1 MIAHLLDEVVKEVG
15 DHTGYGVLTGDSYR
29 LQSSMDFHCLMPVVN
44 WLSELLTDANH
55 LHTCLVFWHH
65 SMKYFWCVPFSPLVY
80 IGSPF

>member
-1 MIAHLLDEVVKEVG
+1 MESLQEIL
-15 DHTGYGVLTGDSYR
+15 TGYRVPWISNVVM
-29 LQSSMDFHCLMPVVN
+29 SVVN
-44 WLSELLTDANH
+44 WLSELSTDANH